1 MDSDKQTILLKKTA
15 NLLVGTHDFRN
26 LAHQAAD
33 LVVKELKDKNLIG
46 ASVFRLHEQENLVY
60 AYTYANKY
68 RKLIDALLPAK
79 FSQLNI
85 SLSAT
90 NNLVVKTIL
99 TNQIQQSQ
107 SLADFSKG
115 ALPESLTDKI
125 QKIMRA
131 KLFATLPIR
140 LKSGKVAGVIL
151 LALNNP
157 QLSGEQLVLF
167 EVFADQLGLAFSN
180 IMEFERLMA
189 KYQNLTKRFLAS
201 EEDAPS
207 VKFTLRITPKENEKL
222 EKLARDKKRTKAEI
236 IRDFLDEV

>member
-1 MDSDKQTILLKKTA
+1 
-15 NLLVGTHDFRN
+15 
-26 LAHQAAD
+26 
-33 LVVKELKDKNLIG
+33 
-46 ASVFRLHEQENLVY
+46 
-60 AYTYANKY
+60 
-68 RKLIDALLPAK
+68 
-79 FSQLNI
+79 
-85 SLSAT
+85 
-90 NNLVVKTIL
+90 
-99 TNQIQQSQ
+99 
-107 SLADFSKG
+107 
-115 ALPESLTDKI
+115 
-125 QKIMRA
+125 
-131 KLFATLPIR
+131 
-140 LKSGKVAGVIL
+140 L